1 MSHRNYAHLLCLV
14 KHPGQIFDYELTKG
28 HGLLPSL
35 DEVQYG
41 IPQNKVPEPP
51 YYCYRA
57 QGVHF
62 ACIHRSQKET
72 NSSLLQRK

>member
-51 YYCYRA
+51 YYCY
-57 QGVHF
+57 
-62 ACIHRSQKET
+62 
-72 NSSLLQRK
+72 